1 MIHERCEIQL
11 KISLFMHSGVF
22 MSQVVIA
29 YISYLC
35 TRLLDLREECRAA
48 RVIQAAWRE
57 YRVTRR
63 TQHLQ
68 VLVAR
73 AHKLHLD

>member
-1 MIHERCEIQL
+1 M
-11 KISLFMHSGVF
+11 
-22 MSQVVIA
+22 IA

-68 VLVAR
+68 VAR
-73 AHKLHLD
+73 VNKLHLD